1 LKQLIFTVFLL
12 GNLAFAQ
19 VSVKLS
25 SSISW
30 KSDTSMEVNLQSTNY
45 QKEQLINLKIVNN
58 SPGYQQFQVL
68 IDSFFVGKGI
78 SIFKKGFDFN
88 RSTVNPYADS
98 VTFAVSCYSVV
109 NRTVIHEQQ
118 ITVFPK
124 VSNWAVI
131 NVTDSS
137 ITLPSKSRSIV
148 YSIQSSNKAD
158 SLDGESRFYLM
169 QDTLLQW
176 HELIRVDPLKKR
188 NFQVLQRD
196 EFDNL
201 FTSDIW
207 YKDGKFYQK
216 EPISIESDSMEKEEQ
231 KAIQFSGNINLE
243 SNFFSA
249 RPQHSNGAQ
258 YPFSSIQ
265 ANNSISVYGIPF
277 TLVGSHNTNDNISP
291 NFRNFFSLQFDAESF
306 RNNMEQKLAEEL
318 ELGQFTPA
326 ELKNELSKNKMALEK
341 LRSYENIGGQFNL
354 EGIDVDSLLSN
365 EFTQAKNSIRT
376 DSILGLDSLT
386 DRFSIPY
393 EFPEDSLLNPP
404 AFSNDSLIHLSNLEE
419 LDSLKNKGNQNLSK
433 IKTAIEHLERSSD
446 LKRRHLESLK
456 STKSLPAVEQLD
468 ANELFSK
475 FQSGSLNSILLRFN
489 KLEIGNFY
497 EYTGE
502 YSIRDVELEGVN
514 LSFLINKSNSLSVLH
529 GKVNDF
535 QSFNLDDITDRKKI
549 SSLGWN
555 NSKYSFFKPTM
566 RVTRVADETVNPE
579 ISNTVD
585 EYFITSL
592 NAEGEVSSW
601 ANYVIEYNT
610 SSTAINP
617 LRKSDNQ
624 ESKNSAYFLKTYI
637 TPLSFLDVKLQ
648 FDRVGSNYRSDG
660 VYFLNRNFQAYT
672 IGGKIRLFKNKI
684 HLKNDFTIQERN
696 FEQKE
701 LTNRTQKQFYD
712 FGTHFKRLPN
722 LQVSYSPISIEVA
735 NRIDTSFSGINANTN
750 VLIARIFYFKKIKKT
765 LISTA
770 LVYNQIENELA
781 DDFSTQKGI
790 QHFASISNEKT
801 NFSFTSSY
809 EDDFSAIR
817 FVSTSFV
824 QKIGKKLQF
833 NTHMA
838 KNFRNDFYSEIIR
851 TGFNLQLNDRF
862 NLGAGGI
869 FLIERATSILNS
881 GGSVSL
887 RINY

>member
-1 LKQLIFTVFLL
+1 LRIILL
-12 GNLAFAQ
+12 LFFSSTLSLFAQ
-19 VSVKLS
+19 APFKSTHQ
-25 SSISW
+25 IYW
-30 KSDTSMEVNLQSTNY
+30 TSDTSIELSFQTTNFK
-45 QKEQLINLKIVNN
+45 KEQLANLKIVNN
-58 SPGYQQFQVL
+58 SSRYEQFQFA
-68 IDSFFVGKGI
+68 IDSVFIGKGI
-78 SIFKKGFDFN
+78 SIFKKEFVLSNISIDPYEDTLSF
-88 RSTVNPYADS
+88 TVN
-98 VTFAVSCYSVV
+98 VLAVKDNSEITSGNYFVLPKKMVWSI
-109 NRTVIHEQQ
+109 VI
-118 ITVFPK
+118 
-124 VSNWAVI
+124 
-131 NVTDSS
+131 VTDSS
-137 ITLPSKSRSIV
+137 ITIPFKSNNITYNVSSSESTDSLSRNNLFKIDTDTV
-148 YSIQSSNKAD
+148 IQRQLIIKNDPITKRKLEITQINASNKKIA
-158 SLDGESRFYLM
+158 
-169 QDTLLQW
+169 T
-176 HELIRVDPLKKR
+176 
-188 NFQVLQRD
+188 
-196 EFDNL
+196 
-201 FTSDIW
+201 TIW
-207 YKDGKFYQK
+207 YKEGKFYEKQPLIPSIDSLMATEK
-216 EPISIESDSMEKEEQ
+216 KALTISG
-231 KAIQFSGNINLE
+231 AINLE
-243 SNFFSA
+243 TNFFSD
-249 RPQHSNGAQ
+249 RPQHSNGSQ
-258 YPFSSIQ
+258 YPFNSIQ
-265 ANNSISVYGIPF
+265 ANNTVSVFGIPF
-277 TLVGSHNTNDNISP
+277 ILSASHNTNDNISP
-291 NFRNFFSLQFDAESF
+291 NFRNFFSLQFDSDGF
-306 RNNMEQKLAEEL
+306 RKNMEDQLIEKLKQNEY
-318 ELGQFTPA
+318 TPIK
-326 ELKNELSKNKMALEK
+326 LKQQLYENDLALEK
-341 LRSYENIGGQFNL
+341 LRNYENLARSYNI
-354 EGIDVDSLLSN
+354 EEIEIDSLLAK
-365 EFTQAKNSIRT
+365 EFNQVQTSIEV
-376 DSILGLDSLT
+376 DSILNLDSLT
-386 DRFSIPY
+386 SKTNISGDTMY
-393 EFPEDSLLNPP
+393 EQ
-404 AFSNDSLIHLSNLEE
+404 SNYRT
-419 LDSLKNKGNQNLSK
+419 LDSLSDSSTQKLAKIQSAIKQLEKSNELKKKHLNNLQAIDASPQ
-433 IKTAIEHLERSSD
+433 IKQINS
-446 LKRRHLESLK
+446 
-456 STKSLPAVEQLD
+456 
-468 ANELFSK
+468 NELFSR
-475 FQSGSLNSILLRFN
+475 FESGSLNSILLRFN
-489 KLEIGNFY
+489 KLDIGNFY

-637 TPLSFLDVKLQ
+637 TPLPFLDVKLQ

-817 FVSTSFV
+817 FVSASFA

-833 NTHMA
+833 NTHAA